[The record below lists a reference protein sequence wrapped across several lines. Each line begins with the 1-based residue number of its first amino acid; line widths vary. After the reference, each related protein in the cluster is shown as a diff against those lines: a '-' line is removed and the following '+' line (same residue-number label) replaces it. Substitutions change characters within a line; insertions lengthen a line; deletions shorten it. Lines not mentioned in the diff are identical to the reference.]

1 MLFLSVGIPSERD
14 YTVVKRGENMDRVIK
29 IKKMY
34 SIFSVGL
41 IALGALFLFKPTMT
55 AEVFCKIGGVFM
67 LFFGAVKLY
76 SYFSKDIL
84 QLAFQFDFAMGI
96 LSALL
101 GIVMLS
107 QTTKFLDLIVVCMGL
122 FMLVDAL
129 LRMQTAMDA
138 WRIGVKR
145 WRMILVFALLVA
157 LAGAMLFLR
166 PYEGRNAIVMLM
178 GINLIIDGVLNLY
191 VVQNT
196 VSILRR

>member
-1 MLFLSVGIPSERD
+1 
-14 YTVVKRGENMDRVIK
+14 
-29 IKKMY
+29 
-34 SIFSVGL
+34 
-41 IALGALFLFKPTMT
+41 
-55 AEVFCKIGGVFM
+55 
-67 LFFGAVKLY
+67 
-76 SYFSKDIL
+76 
-84 QLAFQFDFAMGI
+84 MGI

-157 LAGAMLFLR
+157 MAGAMLFLR

-178 GINLIIDGVLNLY
+178 GVNLIIDGVLNLY

>member
-1 MLFLSVGIPSERD
+1 
-14 YTVVKRGENMDRVIK
+14 MDRVIK

-55 AEVFCKIGGVFM
+55 AEVFCRICGVFM
-67 LFFGAVKLY
+67 LFFGALKLY

-166 PYEGRNAIVMLM
+166 PYEGRTAIVMLM
-178 GINLIIDGVLNLY
+178 GINLIIDGVLNLF